1 MDREYNF
8 DEQIAEENDKTPDPE
23 ETNKVL
29 KMPRPFVSWEVGEE
43 TFRLKLTSAVIQ
55 KLEATFKTSLMNAVL
70 DNGIP
75 TVGVMVAV
83 LQAGLQKYN
92 HGIKSKQVED
102 LFDAY
107 IDSGKTQIDL
117 LREVI
122 YPLMGD
128 AGFFTATQVELM
140 TREMGELDS
149 QL

>member
-1 MDREYNF
+1 MDREFNF
-8 DEQIAEENDKTPDPE
+8 DEQIADETETTPDAE
-23 ETNKVL
+23 ETNKIL
-29 KMPRPFVSWEVGEE
+29 KMPRPFVTWEVGDEVYK
-43 TFRLKLTSAVIQ
+43 LKLTSAVIQ

-92 HGIKSKQVED
+92 HGMKSKQVED
-102 LFDAY
+102 LFDTY

-128 AGFFTATQVELM
+128 AGFFTPTQVELM
-140 TREMGELDS
+140 TREMDELDS

>member
-8 DEQIAEENDKTPDPE
+8 DEQILEENEKTPDAE
-23 ETNKVL
+23 ETNKIL

-43 TFRLKLTSAVIQ
+43 TYKLKLTSAVIQ

-83 LQAGLQKYN
+83 LQAGLQKFN
-92 HGIKSKQVED
+92 HGMKSSQVET
-102 LFDAY
+102 LYDAY
-107 IDSGKTQIDL
+107 IDGGKTQIDL

-128 AGFFTATQVELM
+128 AGFFTPTQLELM
-140 TREMGELDS
+140 TREMGEVDS